1 MSERERDS
9 VRRSVLPPG
18 DGARRAAPRI
28 LLAVLLAAT
37 ASPTAAATVRATF
50 LFIDESGQTQ
60 QETLSDVRYGFMV
73 RRFLN
78 VRTPRPAE
86 GQPGAALPHKDKPYR
101 RRSLLLQ
108 DGRYPLYLVRSIELG
123 FRPSDTAGVEA
134 LVLRVTLVSGLEID
148 VKGSELRGFETFSPP
163 FFEGKRGEEVLRFM
177 LPAFRR
183 QGESAPGP
191 ALQKI
196 LVHGRPPAGRR
207 APPKPRP

>member
-1 MSERERDS
+1 MSERDWGP
-9 VRRSVLPPG
+9 VRRGIRRPG

-37 ASPTAAATVRATF
+37 ASPAAATTVRATF
-50 LFIDESGQTQ
+50 LFVDESGQQQ

-78 VRTPRPAE
+78 VRTPQPAE

-101 RRSLLLQ
+101 RRALLLQ
-108 DGRYPLYLVRSIELG
+108 GGKYPLYILRSIELG
-123 FRPSDTAGVEA
+123 FRPSYTAGVEA
-134 LVLRVTLVSGLEID
+134 LVLRLTLVSGLEID
-148 VKGSELRGFETFSPP
+148 VKGSELRGFESISPP
-163 FFEGKRGEEVLRFM
+163 FFEGNRGEEVLRFM

-183 QGESAPGP
+183 QGESAPGA

-196 LVHGRPPAGRR
+196 LIHGRPPAGKR
-207 APPKPRP
+207 AQPKPRP